1 MPSPSGSSQSQEN
14 NTQNKEEEGTATNL
28 LPAVSTSAVLQKSVS
43 LPESTPI
50 CRGFDFNSILQNNND
65 SGNNVIVDN
74 KEDDDNHTFLNHIGI
89 SSKSSTSAPKKI
101 TTTTTTNDNVN
112 TPLPSPSS
120 SSLLDSLMSSYATMG
135 FQATKLSKAID
146 QINDMRS
153 WRLSDKPYQP
163 GMDDSAYASDEI
175 RKKIRSRIFL
185 GYTSNQISC
194 GQREII
200 RFLVQHSMVDVIVTT
215 AGGIEEDIIKCL
227 RPTYLG
233 DFRLKG
239 KDLRSKGLNRIGNLI
254 VPNQNYCD
262 FEDWFTPLLTKMY
275 NEQQENN
282 ITWTPSKLIHRL
294 GKEINNEE
302 SVLYWAY
309 KNNIPIFCP
318 AITDGSIGDMLY
330 FFSYKQSGMIM
341 DIIGDIRR
349 LNDLAIQSH
358 ATGMI
363 IIGGG
368 LVKHHICNANLMR
381 NGADWSVFI
390 NTASEFDG
398 SDAGA
403 DPDEAISWGKIRINA
418 NPVKV
423 CAEAT
428 LVFPLIVSQTFAKD
442 VEGWKKDTQDC
453 VCWLYDDDDE

>member
-1 MPSPSGSSQSQEN
+1 
-14 NTQNKEEEGTATNL
+14 
-28 LPAVSTSAVLQKSVS
+28 
-43 LPESTPI
+43 
-50 CRGFDFNSILQNNND
+50 
-65 SGNNVIVDN
+65 
-74 KEDDDNHTFLNHIGI
+74 
-89 SSKSSTSAPKKI
+89 
-101 TTTTTTNDNVN
+101 
-112 TPLPSPSS
+112 
-120 SSLLDSLMSSYATMG
+120 MSSYATMG

>member
-1 MPSPSGSSQSQEN
+1 MSSISSH
-14 NTQNKEEEGTATNL
+14 NTQNKEEGTSL

-50 CRGFDFNSILQNNND
+50 CRGFDFNSTLQNNND
-65 SGNNVIVDN
+65 NDAIAGEEED
-74 KEDDDNHTFLNHIGI
+74 DDDNHTFLNHIGI
-89 SSKSSTSAPKKI
+89 SSKSSSSPTKTKKN
-101 TTTTTTNDNVN
+101 TTNGNCSN
-112 TPLPSPSS
+112 PPLPLPSS

-146 QINDMRS
+146 QINAMRS

-163 GMDDSAYASDEI
+163 GMDDSAYASSEI

-227 RPTYLG
+227 GSTYIG

-239 KDLRSKGLNRIGNLI
+239 KDLRTKGLNRIGNLI

-262 FEDWFTPLLTKMY
+262 FEDWFTPILAKMHD
-275 NEQQENN
+275 EQQEKN

-294 GKEINNEE
+294 GKEINNED

-318 AITDGSIGDMLY
+318 AITDGSLGDMLY
-330 FFSYKQSGMIM
+330 FFSYKKSGLIM
-341 DIIGDIRR
+341 DIVGDIRR

-381 NGADWSVFI
+381 NGADWSVFL

-418 NPVKV
+418 DPVKV

-428 LVFPLIVSQTFAKD
+428 IVFPLIVSQTFAKD
-442 VEGWKKDTQDC
+442 VEGWKKDTEDC
-453 VCWLYDDDDE
+453 VCWLYDEDDE